1 MFYFWQIFRQNFFFS
16 ADTLSE
22 WHRIRPGTP
31 SSSKQSALQLIA
43 ELPRFPC
50 GDTDWEKM
58 LLERLREQGAS
69 PLGMRGHGHGHGL
82 LACPERQRWVG
93 PVLAVDRTGKSLQ
106 CPIALFCGVLHWER
120 PKNSMPMHFYAEGKV
135 GG

>member
-16 ADTLSE
+16 ADALGE
-22 WHRIRPGTP
+22 RHRIRPGTP
-31 SSSKQSALQLIA
+31 SSSKQSTLQFTAALPQ
-43 ELPRFPC
+43 FPC

-58 LLERLREQGAS
+58 LRERLREQGAS
-69 PLGMRGHGHGHGL
+69 PVGTRGHGLGLGL
-82 LACPERQRWVG
+82 LACPESQRWVG

-106 CPIALFCGVLHWER
+106 RPVALFCGVLHWGH
-120 PKNSMPMHFYAEGKV
+120 PKNLMPMHFYAEGKV